1 MHGPQGE
8 AMEAQNKRL
17 KERMDR
23 ITHKILIMSGKGGV
37 GKTTVSVNLAVA
49 LSMKGFRVGI
59 LDTDLHG
66 PNIAKMLGVQ
76 GEKLYSSEDDTID
89 PLEIVPLVPG
99 GSSLKV
105 VSLALSG
112 NGDDEPIIWRGP
124 IKISVIKQFL
134 ADVNWGELDYLIIDS
149 PPGTGDEPLTVV
161 QSLPGLSGSVV
172 VTTPQEVSILD
183 SRKSINFASRANTR
197 MLGVVENMSGFICPH
212 CGERIDIFGK
222 GGGERAAKEMAVPFL
237 GAIPMEAEL
246 MQAGDSGRLFMKEF
260 PESLSAKAILGITDT
275 LIAAVE
281 NKA

>member
-8 AMEAQNKRL
+8 ALEAQNKRL

-37 GKTTVSVNLAVA
+37 GKTTVSVNLAAA

-197 MLGVVENMSGFICPH
+197 MLGVVENMSGFVCPH
-212 CGERIDIFGK
+212 C
-222 GGGERAAKEMAVPFL
+222 GERAAKEMAVPFL

-260 PESLSAKAILGITDT
+260 PDSLSAKAILGITET

-281 NKA
+281 NNA